1 MLIDASRTKSDHPVM
16 KRRSLIR
23 ELERAT
29 HRVGAY
35 LDDQLRPLGIGQA
48 EAHVLALLADE
59 GAQPVSSL
67 VAAFGHR
74 PSTLTSV
81 LARLERRG
89 LIERRINPDDRRS
102 FIIELSKAGVAVA
115 ARVEKIVAS
124 LEMSVAAGLPPSSI
138 EGFFETTDS
147 IGRGRPSRS

>member
-1 MLIDASRTKSDHPVM
+1 MA
-16 KRRSLIR
+16 RSIVR

-35 LDDQLRPLGIGQA
+35 LDGELRDLGITQA

-59 GAQPVSSL
+59 GPQPVHSL

-81 LARLERRG
+81 LGRLERRG
-89 LIERRINPDDRRS
+89 LVERHINAADRRS
-102 FIIELSKAGVAVA
+102 FVIAPTEAGAAVA
-115 ARVEKIVAS
+115 ARVKEAVSALEKAVTGSLPAAS
-124 LEMSVAAGLPPSSI
+124 LE
-138 EGFFETTDS
+138 GFYATAEA
-147 IGRGRPSRS
+147 IARSRSERD